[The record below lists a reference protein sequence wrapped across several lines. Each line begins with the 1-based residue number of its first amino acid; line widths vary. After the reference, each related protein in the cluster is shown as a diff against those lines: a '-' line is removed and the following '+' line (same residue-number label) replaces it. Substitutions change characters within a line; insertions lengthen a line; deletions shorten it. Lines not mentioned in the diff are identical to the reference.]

1 MRARADV
8 RDSIAMTAAPRPR
21 KAAIATPE
29 IVMLGDAALVRVSG
43 TIDEHFP
50 GFGDLGAASTAV
62 IDVSAVRFMTSFGVA
77 RWLRA
82 MAAVPPAV
90 RDVYLAGC
98 PPIFVEQI
106 NMILNF
112 AGRAKILSLNVP
124 YTCTKCGAEVDELVD
139 VISGGP
145 QLADGVLPEK
155 KCPHCHG
162 KLAVDVIVTT
172 YLGCLRSFA
181 ATRINPA
188 AAQLLQANPA
198 QLQARAVA
206 PAPPRAKPR
215 LDPRLVAA
223 APVEEPPRRVWLT
236 LLLLLVTVAAIG
248 AGAYLLVGPT

>member
-1 MRARADV
+1 M
-8 RDSIAMTAAPRPR
+8 SAALPQRPR
-21 KAAIATPE
+21 KAAIATPA
-29 IVMLGDAALVRVSG
+29 IVTLGDAALVRVSG
-43 TIDEHFP
+43 TVDEHFP

-82 MAAVPPAV
+82 MAAVPPSV

-106 NMILNF
+106 NMIMNF

-124 YTCTKCGAEVDELVD
+124 YTCTKCGAEIDELVD

-145 QLADGVLPEK
+145 QLADGVLPDK

-162 KLAVDVIVTT
+162 KLAVDVIITT

-198 QLQARAVA
+198 QLQARPVA
-206 PAPPRAKPR
+206 PVPARAKPR

-223 APVEEPPRRVWLT
+223 APPAIDEPRRRPLLT
-236 LLLLLVTVAAIG
+236 LLLFIVTVAAIG